1 MTSATYSHNTKSEVQ
16 NGEENGQPIY
26 WSAPICLTG
35 EPGSNGIAGEDGA
48 DGSGVEFIYTLI
60 PDESY
65 VSFVSTPVAPAGQ
78 GDDDI
83 PSG

>member
-1 MTSATYSHNTKSEVQ
+1 MTSATFKFSTQSRIGDWAN
-16 NGEENGQPIY
+16 
-26 WSAPICLTG
+26 PICLTG
-35 EPGSNGIAGEDGA
+35 EPGSNGIAGDDGA